1 MNPFLSQSNKQR
13 LLQTLQKVPLFKDQ
27 IPNDEQFAWL
37 QEQMSMIYDYN
48 RSYLETSDLHSFNKD
63 AISLII
69 NILKQRATQPIET
82 VEPPK
87 TDPFVP
93 VEDTALT
100 NLNEL
105 VEEQKKRRLL
115 DTQHFPIV
123 DANTVGIIDL
133 EEKKKVTW
141 EDEMPSP
148 IDISRVSNQ
157 LMKQR
162 METLEQKIEEIMGDM
177 QTMKSGIYK
186 DVCVTMGDVVK
197 SVIEES

>member
-1 MNPFLSQSNKQR
+1 MYKKNNLYIIMNPFLSQSNKQR

-27 IPNDEQFAWL
+27 IPYNEQFAWL

-93 VEDTALT
+93 VEDTALI

-123 DANTVGIIDL
+123 DANTIGIIDL
-133 EEKKKVTW
+133 EEKKKVT
-141 EDEMPSP
+141 
-148 IDISRVSNQ
+148 
-157 LMKQR
+157 LMK
-162 METLEQKIEEIMGDM
+162 
-177 QTMKSGIYK
+177 KSY
-186 DVCVTMGDVVK
+186 
-197 SVIEES
+197 E